1 MNLKPAYISYL
12 KNNILGIVFVVM
24 QLLFLCFSSFK
35 SKIVKEIPIDSA
47 YIYHIFLIV
56 FFCIGFY
63 WSRRNK
69 ESSVKE
75 EYEIVSINHVF
86 YILFYILCSLGFFTS
101 VMTIAKVCNL
111 EEYFRFLIANSENS
125 TRLIEIRNEASGFGL
140 KGHFKMLNY
149 LPLGVF
155 LLTSSILVFYNFRDC
170 KERRKVMFL
179 NVFALTLSF
188 LKILFSFERLTIL
201 AILIVLIH
209 SFFSLNKKIKIVS
222 FSLLFLVFGFLKLVT
237 STRMNNMAIID
248 FIIAYCRLGISNF
261 QLLINNFDNWTFGL
275 NTFLSPLYF
284 IFKDFNYQFDIPSAN
299 VYLWG
304 GAPQY
309 FFGYLYMD
317 FGILS
322 FIVILLLGILLG
334 YIQNKINEKK
344 PLAIVVYFVI
354 FFAICTTIVIPIFR
368 AVEFWVLLI
377 VAVISLYFVNFANK
391 TKVKTKYL
399 E

>member
-1 MNLKPAYISYL
+1 MI
-12 KNNILGIVFVVM
+12 FVVM
-24 QLLFLCFSSFK
+24 QISFLYFSIFK

-47 YIYHIFLIV
+47 YIYHIFFIV

-69 ESSVKE
+69 KSSVKE
-75 EYEIVSINHVF
+75 EYEIVSINHFF
-86 YILFYILCSLGFFTS
+86 YLLFYTLCILGFFTS
-101 VMTIAKVCNL
+101 VITIAKVSSL
-111 EEYFRFLIANSENS
+111 EEYFRLLIANSENP
-125 TRLIEIRNEASGFGL
+125 TRLIEIRNAANSSGL

-155 LLTSSILVFYNFRDC
+155 LLTSSFLMFYKFTDC
-170 KERRKVMFL
+170 KERNKILYL
-179 NVFALTLSF
+179 NVFALILSF
-188 LKILFSFERLTIL
+188 LKILFSLERLTVL
-201 AILIVLIH
+201 AILIVFIH
-209 SFFSLNKKIKIVS
+209 SFFYLNKKIRIVS
-222 FSLLFLVFGFLKLVT
+222 FLLLFTAFGFLKFVT
-237 STRMNNMAIID
+237 STRMNNIAVID

-261 QLLINNFDNWTFGL
+261 QLLIDNFDNWTFGM

-284 IFKDFNYQFDIPSAN
+284 ISKDFNYQLDIASAN

-317 FGILS
+317 FGIFS

-344 PLAIVVYFVI
+344 PLAIVLYFVI

-368 AVEFWVLLI
+368 AVEFWVLI
-377 VAVISLYFVNFANK
+377 MIAVVSLYFVNFVSE
-391 TKVKTKYL
+391 TEV
-399 E
+399 